1 MAFSREDLV
10 RLLETRSVGLDATL
24 GVKYERLDPE
34 EVVATLEVGPAHHQ
48 PLGYLHG
55 GTSVA
60 LAESVASVG
69 ATLNAPEG
77 SAAFGM
83 EINANHLRPLQS
95 GLLRASARPLHRGRT
110 SQVWEVKITDENGR
124 LICVA
129 RCTLAVVAE
138 R

>member
-69 ATLNAPEG
+69 GTLNAPEG

-83 EINANHLRPLQS
+83 EINANHLRPMQS
-95 GLLRASARPLHRGRT
+95 GLLRATARPLHRGKT
-110 SQVWEVKITDENGR
+110 SQVWEVRITDENGR